1 MRSCI
6 TCSGSRYF
14 SVWRHFKKK
23 VSIVCVCEAEYPE
36 TAVCAHVCAL
46 CVYEREC
53 AVSEIS
59 PSVQHT
65 AAHTHT
71 RAERDRQSL
80 AHSKGHEYPN
90 LTIPTHTQPA
100 AQPYRE
106 NERNMDNGKDP
117 STCCKWQRSGLNRT
131 DESRHITLSF
141 CVPQHNSIFSRSV
154 QTQMA

>member
-1 MRSCI
+1 M
-6 TCSGSRYF
+6 
-14 SVWRHFKKK
+14 
-23 VSIVCVCEAEYPE
+23 CVCEAEYPE

-65 AAHTHT
+65 AARKHTHT

-80 AHSKGHEYPN
+80 AHGKGHKYPD
-90 LTIPTHTQPA
+90 LAIPTHTQPA

-106 NERNMDNGKDP
+106 NERNRDP
-117 STCCKWQRSGLNRT
+117 STCCK
-131 DESRHITLSF
+131 
-141 CVPQHNSIFSRSV
+141 
-154 QTQMA
+154 